1 MTSCRLSLPKWLIEH
16 TKEQQ
21 QLAALAL
28 RLLRGAGSTVRL
40 QPELYSSCGWTD
52 GWPLHDHSQPLSS
65 NAEHEGCAG
74 SCPWAAH
81 SPPSRALLFQGQ
93 WATDPGNCPA
103 PSQRMD
109 AGQTIPDLRCATL
122 EEPLWMAGT
131 QRPDAAAAEGNRSLS
146 PSSLRE
152 ILPSLGRPGERMA
165 PGPRYRVPTPGPTST
180 NATRWSLLYSAT
192 ASYRSRPKPAHSQ
205 RLNYLLIFKI
215 M

>member
-1 MTSCRLSLPKWLIEH
+1 MPSDKRWHHADCHSPSDLLSIRRSSSSWQRWRCGSCGALGPRSVSSPSF
-16 TKEQQ
+16 T
-21 QLAALAL
+21 ALADG
-28 RLLRGAGSTVRL
+28 R
-40 QPELYSSCGWTD
+40 TD
-52 GWPLHDHSQPLSS
+52 GWPLHDHSQPFSS

-93 WATDPGNCPA
+93 RATDPGNCPA

-131 QRPDAAAAEGNRSLS
+131 QRPDAATAEGNRSLS

-180 NATRWSLLYSAT
+180 NATRRSLL
-192 ASYRSRPKPAHSQ
+192 
-205 RLNYLLIFKI
+205 
-215 M
+215 